1 MNINDWKVKRDS
13 TVLGQVL
20 TFIPGLDQT
29 KVVSKAL
36 DGTTYIQT
44 IGTANPYSEI
54 EILCDASQMRL
65 VNAAEADGAVISAE
79 YRGVRYFGY
88 IEEPP
93 TWNAVMP
100 GEWYKT
106 SIKLLIQDEVAV

>member
-13 TVLGQVL
+13 TVMAQVL
-20 TFIPGLDQT
+20 TFVPGLDQT
-29 KVVSKAL
+29 NILSKAL
-36 DGTTYIQT
+36 DGTVYIQT
-44 IGTANPYSEI
+44 IGSANPYAEI
-54 EILCDASQMRL
+54 EILCNAAQMRL
-65 VNAAEADGAVISAE
+65 VNSAEADGAVINAE
-79 YRGVRYFGY
+79 YREVRYFGY